1 MNIYISQIFQRDTI
15 FFPHI
20 PTLIVPHLK
29 ALPPLS
35 LPYTIRVDPEYHANP
50 TPTVYTLRLP
60 ISTPPTAFTPSL
72 QHLKQLSAYDDHIA
86 LLIQALAAAER
97 KHSFLEG
104 YSKDPVSFT
113 KRWMGSQKRDLEV
126 VLGEGG
132 RYEGDVGM
140 GLGGEWRRGGRGGV
154 WGTEQV
160 REGVGLMVAKAREG
174 RGF

>member
-1 MNIYISQIFQRDTI
+1 
-15 FFPHI
+15 
-20 PTLIVPHLK
+20 
-29 ALPPLS
+29 
-35 LPYTIRVDPEYHANP
+35 
-50 TPTVYTLRLP
+50 
-60 ISTPPTAFTPSL
+60 
-72 QHLKQLSAYDDHIA
+72 
-86 LLIQALAAAER
+86 
-97 KHSFLEG
+97 
-104 YSKDPVSFT
+104 
-113 KRWMGSQKRDLEV
+113 MGSQKRDLEV